1 MRRKRAK
8 SLYLKFLLCA
18 VLLVIGGTIV
28 VFTSIEERRTRINF
42 VSLPLPQMTEI
53 MRQRFDGLK
62 IAVAADF
69 HSGEAG
75 LEELS
80 GLIDRIKLREPD
92 LVLLL
97 GDYITSPRSV
107 SNLSKLRA
115 DISKRLARFAE
126 TPHVAVLGNYE
137 TLSNADR
144 WLTVL
149 RHYGIRAIENDVAE
163 VSLPRGL
170 VCVRGLGDR
179 YSERFR
185 YIDFSDKCA
194 DALKIT
200 VTHDPAGI
208 FDDRVRGLAFAAHT
222 HCGQISLPLI
232 GPLWVPSDAP
242 RAAYCG
248 HYTDNQRTLFVTS
261 GVGTSILPIRFGAPS
276 QWDLVTLKAVTPGSL
291 GGKRQP

>member
-1 MRRKRAK
+1 
-8 SLYLKFLLCA
+8 
-18 VLLVIGGTIV
+18 
-28 VFTSIEERRTRINF
+28 
-42 VSLPLPQMTEI
+42 MTKTV
-53 MRQRFDGLK
+53 RQQFDGLK
-62 IAVAADF
+62 IAVVADF
-69 HSGEAG
+69 HSGEDG

-97 GDYITSPRSV
+97 GDYITSPRSI

-115 DISKRLARFAE
+115 DISARLARLAE
-126 TPHVAVLGNYE
+126 FPHVAVLGNYE

-144 WLTVL
+144 WLAVL
-149 RHYGIRAIENDVAE
+149 RLHGIRAIENDVAE
-163 VSLPRGL
+163 LLLPRGL
-170 VCVRGLGDR
+170 VCVRGLGDS

-185 YIDFSDKCA
+185 YVEFPDRCA

-208 FDDRVRGLAFAAHT
+208 FDHRVRGLAFAAHT

-248 HYTDNQRTLFVTS
+248 LYRDNQRTLFVTS

-276 QWDLVTLKAVTPGSL
+276 QWDLVTLKAATPGSM